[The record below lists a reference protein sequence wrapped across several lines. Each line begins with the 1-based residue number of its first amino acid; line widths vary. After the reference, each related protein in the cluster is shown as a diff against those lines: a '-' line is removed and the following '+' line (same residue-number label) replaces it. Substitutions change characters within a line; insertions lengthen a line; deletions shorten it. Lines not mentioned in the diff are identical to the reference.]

1 MDPIKS
7 NGEWSASEIHIVK
20 SLIARYDGN
29 NSYVGDMNKKHNDI
43 VNEIQAMFPWK
54 AKHEVIRL
62 YVDLVVEMIQS
73 GTGNNTYHFV
83 EASGDNMNN
92 NYEIPPGN
100 DPAMNNMKV
109 AQDVP
114 CGQPTPRMKR
124 PLTEFWSME
133 EHRLFLLDTIHSSYM
148 QKLWSFYLIF
158 ALFLELF
165 STRFM
170 WIIITLI
177 RNEVARDGVDN
188 NFEIPVKDPAMDN
201 MRLAHD
207 VPRSPP
213 APQKK
218 LTGFWNKE
226 EHRLFLLDI
235 FHSCIPLTCTSYDL
249 FFCIVFG
256 KDWHTIHVNYY
267 YTH

>member
-133 EHRLFLLDTIHSSYM
+133 EHRLFLLDIFKS
-148 QKLWSFYLIF
+148 WS
-158 ALFLELF
+158 
-165 STRFM
+165 
-170 WIIITLI
+170 
-177 RNEVARDGVDN
+177 
-188 NFEIPVKDPAMDN
+188 
-201 MRLAHD
+201 
-207 VPRSPP
+207 
-213 APQKK
+213 
-218 LTGFWNKE
+218 
-226 EHRLFLLDI
+226 
-235 FHSCIPLTCTSYDL
+235 PLTCTSCDLL
-249 FFCIVFG
+249 FFLIVFG
-256 KDWHTIHVNYY
+256 NDWHTFHVNYY
-267 YTH
+267 CTY